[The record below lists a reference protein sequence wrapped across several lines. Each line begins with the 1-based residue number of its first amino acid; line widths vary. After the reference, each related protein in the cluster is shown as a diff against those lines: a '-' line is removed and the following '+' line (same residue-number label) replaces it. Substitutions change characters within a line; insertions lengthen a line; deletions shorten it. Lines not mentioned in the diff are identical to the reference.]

1 MDVDAPAPVAARRA
15 GLVRLIVVALIVT
28 VVVRGLT
35 WLVTLFIFGPVLGVA
50 SFSLAGT
57 SLGNGAPAAL
67 EGLLFLAAVTV
78 SVLIAVGVRRDEERW
93 LGRARW
99 FGRLLAADTVFYV
112 GSAVVA
118 VLVWGG
124 GEELAEQALGL
135 FLLAVVNAP
144 IAWLGWRIAGRAQ
157 P

>member
-1 MDVDAPAPVAARRA
+1 MDVDAPVGARRA
-15 GLVRLIVVALIVT
+15 GLVWLIVVTLIVT

-35 WLVTLFIFGPVLGVA
+35 WLATFLIFGPVLGVA
-50 SFSLAGT
+50 SYSLAGT
-57 SLGNGAPAAL
+57 SLGNGAPAEL

-78 SVLIAVGVRRDEERW
+78 SVLIAIGVHRDEERW

-99 FGRLLAADTVFYV
+99 FGRLLAADTVFYL

-118 VLVWGG
+118 VLIWGG
-124 GEELAEQALGL
+124 GDNLADQALGL
-135 FLLAVVNAP
+135 VALAVVNVP
-144 IAWLGWRIAGRAQ
+144 IGWLAWRVAMRAQ